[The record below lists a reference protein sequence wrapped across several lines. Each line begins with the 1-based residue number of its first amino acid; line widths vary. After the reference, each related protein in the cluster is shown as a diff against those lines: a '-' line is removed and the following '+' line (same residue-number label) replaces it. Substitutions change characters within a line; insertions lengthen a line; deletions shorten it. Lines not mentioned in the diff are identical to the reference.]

1 VVADP
6 GSRVSAG
13 GVFDAAA
20 GAGVRGGSGDDGV
33 RGGNGDDGAPDDG
46 GGDHGAPVGAADGP
60 APRLGPDGP
69 EAGAPE
75 KGGLDT
81 GRDGA
86 GGPLTELSAGRAGA
100 DVPLADSA
108 VAPLEPLVSAR
119 IGDGR
124 RVRNQADSTSRKMG
138 GSSIVWSGRGSAPS
152 SSPGWPG
159 WPD

>member
-1 VVADP
+1 MVADA

-33 RGGNGDDGAPDDG
+33 RGGSGDDGAPDDG
-46 GGDHGAPVGAADGP
+46 APDDGDHGAPVGAADGP
-60 APRLGPDGP
+60 VLRLGADVGP
-69 EAGAPE
+69 EAGAPVT
-75 KGGLDT
+75 GGLDT

-100 DVPLADSA
+100 DVPPVASG

-138 GSSIVWSGRGSAPS
+138 GSSIV
-152 SSPGWPG
+152 
-159 WPD
+159 